1 MALTRLNCPNCRQ
14 PISAEIT
21 QLFDMNAD
29 PNAKQILLSGA
40 FNLAQCPH
48 CGYQGSL
55 AAPLVYHDPEKE
67 LLLTFVPA
75 ELGLPRDEQERLLGS
90 LINRVVN
97 QLPQEKRKG
106 YLLRPVAVLTMQG
119 LVERVLEADGITKE
133 MLQDQQ
139 KRINLIQRLLTASDD
154 ALEAIVE
161 EEQAL
166 MDSTF
171 FSLFQQLAQVS
182 AASGDEGSVVRLAE
196 LQQKLLPMTEF
207 GKQLQEQ
214 SAEVEAAMDA
224 LRQAGRDLTRE
235 KLLDLLVDAPNE
247 TRLGAL
253 VSLTRSGLDY
263 EFFQILSER
272 IEQAPEDHKE
282 QLKELRATI
291 LEMTSAIDQ
300 QVEQRRQ
307 QAHKNLELLLGA
319 PDLRQATLQN
329 LRAID
334 DYFVE
339 AVHSELEVARKNG
352 DLEKSSKL
360 NEILQTLE
368 EANKQPELEL
378 IEELLSIEDDE
389 AVRARLTE
397 MEAEITPEFM
407 ELLMGLVQ
415 QTQSGEA
422 PDLAER
428 IQKIYRMALRMS
440 MEANLNR

>member
-1 MALTRLNCPNCRQ
+1 
-14 PISAEIT
+14 
-21 QLFDMNAD
+21 
-29 PNAKQILLSGA
+29 
-40 FNLAQCPH
+40 
-48 CGYQGSL
+48 
-55 AAPLVYHDPEKE
+55 
-67 LLLTFVPA
+67 
-75 ELGLPRDEQERLLGS
+75 
-90 LINRVVN
+90 
-97 QLPQEKRKG
+97 
-106 YLLRPVAVLTMQG
+106 
-119 LVERVLEADGITKE
+119 
-133 MLQDQQ
+133 
-139 KRINLIQRLLTASDD
+139 
-154 ALEAIVE
+154 
-161 EEQAL
+161 
-166 MDSTF
+166 
-171 FSLFQQLAQVS
+171 
-182 AASGDEGSVVRLAE
+182 
-196 LQQKLLPMTEF
+196 
-207 GKQLQEQ
+207 
-214 SAEVEAAMDA
+214 
-224 LRQAGRDLTRE
+224 
-235 KLLDLLVDAPNE
+235 
-247 TRLGAL
+247 
-253 VSLTRSGLDY
+253 LDY

-272 IEQAPEDHKE
+272 IEQAPEDQKE
-282 QLKELRATI
+282 HLKELRATV
-291 LEMTSAIDQ
+291 LEMTSDIDQ
-300 QVEQRRQ
+300 QVEQRRL

-339 AVHSELEVARKNG
+339 AVHSELEVSRKNG

-360 NEILQTLE
+360 NEILQALE

>member
-21 QLFDMNAD
+21 QLFDLNTEPD
-29 PNAKQILLSGA
+29 AKQSLLSGA

-67 LLLTFVPA
+67 LLLTFVPS

-106 YLLRPVAVLTMQG
+106 YLLRPLAVLTMQG
-119 LVERVLEADGITKE
+119 LVERVLEADGVTKE

-139 KRINLIQRLLTASDD
+139 KRIRLIQRLLTAQDD
-154 ALEAIVE
+154 AVE
-161 EEQAL
+161 EIVREEEAL
-166 MDSTF
+166 MDGAF
-171 FSLFQQLAQVS
+171 FGLFQQLAQVS
-182 AASGDEGSVVRLAE
+182 AASGDEASVVRLAE
-196 LQQKLLPMTEF
+196 LQEKLLPMTEF

-214 SAEVEAAMDA
+214 STEVEAAMDS
-224 LRQAGRDLTRE
+224 LRQAGRELTRE
-235 KLLDLLVDAPNE
+235 KLLELIIAAPND

-272 IEQAPEDHKE
+272 IEQASGQQQED
-282 QLKELRATI
+282 LKALRANI
-291 LEMTSAIDQ
+291 LEMTSVIDK

-307 QAHKNLELLLGA
+307 QALKNLEILLGA

-329 LRAID
+329 MRAID
-334 DYFVE
+334 DYFVD
-339 AVHSELEVARKNG
+339 VLQSELEKARNTG
-352 DLEKSSKL
+352 DLEKSARL

-368 EANKQPELEL
+368 EAHKQPELEL
-378 IEELLSIEDDE
+378 IEELLSLDDDA
-389 AVRARLTE
+389 AVHARLDE
-397 MEAEITPEFM
+397 MKDDITPEFM

-422 PDLAER
+422 PDLGER
-428 IQKIYRMALRMS
+428 IQKIYRMALKKS